1 MKKINKVKLFIN
13 NNIKSRK
20 VAKELVEVLKKK
32 KFQIVD
38 DDFDLGIAIGG
49 DGSFLR
55 MVKDC
60 NFNNEIFYVG
70 VNAGTLG
77 FAQDISVD
85 EIGDFVANLSRGE
98 YTYEEIGVQEVL
110 IVTNTSTSKMFS
122 LNEIVIRDEALNT
135 TSLEILVDDIF

>member
-1 MKKINKVKLFIN
+1 
-13 NNIKSRK
+13 
-20 VAKELVEVLKKK
+20 
-32 KFQIVD
+32 
-38 DDFDLGIAIGG
+38 
-49 DGSFLR
+49 

-110 IVTNTSTSKMFS
+110 IVTNNSKKKMFS
-122 LNEIVIRDEALNT
+122 LNKLLIIN
-135 TSLEILVDDIF
+135 